1 MGQNKRRSGRLN
13 DQNQKLWASVDGWTD
28 VSPVPQQILDI
39 GVTPSQQGASGHDFA
54 NVRDIAQGKNIR
66 NWLKHCLNYGKENYP
81 GRTEALASFL
91 NKVGFGGTI

>member
-1 MGQNKRRSGRLN
+1 MGNSKRRSGRLN
-13 DQNQKLWASVDGWTD
+13 DQNQKLWALVDGWAD
-28 VSPVPQQILDI
+28 VSPTPQQILDI
-39 GVTPSQQGASGHDFA
+39 GITPPQQGASRHDFA

-91 NKVGFGGTI
+91 NKVGFGGTV